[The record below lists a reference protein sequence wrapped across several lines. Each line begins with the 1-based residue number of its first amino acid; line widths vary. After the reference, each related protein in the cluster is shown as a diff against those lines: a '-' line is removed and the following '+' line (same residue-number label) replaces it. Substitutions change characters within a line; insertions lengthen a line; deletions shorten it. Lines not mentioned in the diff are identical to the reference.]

1 MRDILDKALGGVVF
15 IDEAYQLSVKNGQNT
30 FNDEALSV
38 LIRYMEDHRDNL
50 VVIAAGYT
58 KEMKE
63 FLASNVGLSRRFQ
76 WIEFEDYTAQE
87 MSEIF
92 ELVRDS
98 YKDEYDDARLK
109 AIIPALFDKLIQVN
123 LSIPDANGRVTNGG
137 NGGLV
142 RNVYQQIV
150 QNRNNRVVNG
160 GTNKITKEDIEFG
173 FKQQIQAALSRKL

>member
-1 MRDILDKALGGVVF
+1 M
-15 IDEAYQLSVKNGQNT
+15 
-30 FNDEALSV
+30 
-38 LIRYMEDHRDNL
+38 
-50 VVIAAGYT
+50 
-58 KEMKE
+58 
-63 FLASNVGLSRRFQ
+63 
-76 WIEFEDYTAQE
+76 
-87 MSEIF
+87 
-92 ELVRDS
+92 
-98 YKDEYDDARLK
+98 
-109 AIIPALFDKLIQVN
+109 IQVN